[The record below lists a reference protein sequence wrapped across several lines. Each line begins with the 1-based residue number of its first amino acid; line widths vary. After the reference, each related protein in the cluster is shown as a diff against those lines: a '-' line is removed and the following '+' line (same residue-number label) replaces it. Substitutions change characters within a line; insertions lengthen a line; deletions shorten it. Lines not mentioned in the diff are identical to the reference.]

1 MRLLCRSVH
10 ECWGVGDSLADCI
23 AAVQQR
29 PVGLMAPYLAEGH
42 TFCIRVHAYGHSFS
56 PQQQHDIVQQFRFLP
71 VQSTLSFTAPEQ
83 RFWVFFDFGDERHRT
98 AGVEP
103 QTRRVYF
110 CRELAVSGK
119 FVHQYSLKTRPYI
132 GPTSMPAD
140 LSFLYANQALA
151 SSSKLV
157 YDPFVGTGSL
167 LVACAHF
174 GATVV
179 GADLDWKILHGMTV
193 GGRAAHHTAKGSKAM
208 KSAAQEEQAEQEDEE
223 SEADEVK
230 QVGSHSK
237 KRLRIDDNFRHY
249 KLPRPELICSDQS
262 LPVWARAEVFDAVV
276 SDPPYGV
283 RAGARRSGRKGEARE
298 VPAELQANRIP
309 PSQQYDVEDV
319 VDDLLDMAAR
329 TLKLNGRLVYLLPT
343 TTDFSNDEL
352 PRHPCLRLVCVSEQI
367 VRTHFSRR
375 LITMEKSAPWSPGR
389 NIVRRDRTTQPS
401 PKYANIKDALLLAA
415 ANAAIVSPLA
425 QHDDDKRESKR
436 AVKRQQRYVAKR
448 EHKQRVKEQGGPT
461 AFPPDAILLFNA
473 CIYADCSPATF
484 ADPYTWMVIR
494 QERVLAI
501 GRLAAPMSEF
511 AESERRRNMEGKVIV
526 PGLIDS
532 HIHVYLTG
540 KLQHNI
546 DLTSCNTIQELQQ
559 TVQLYHQQHPP
570 PATPPT
576 AASPSS
582 HHWLFGF
589 GFEHDRFGRYPC
601 AADVDA
607 VVAEQP
613 VFLWRACYH
622 VAVVNTTAL
631 RLAGIT
637 AETADPPGGSIDR
650 DEQGRPTGLLRE
662 KAAGLVEKLIVE
674 TVARRRQYVEVGLEY
689 CLSMGL
695 TCVQTNDEGCWST
708 YKQLAD
714 EGKLPLRV
722 FLTIMHAEMGVAGQ
736 PKAGEEYG
744 PLLSCHRI
752 KMFADGALGAE
763 TAALTQP
770 YVHRCAHSQHS
781 HSHGAEHKDEEGEKR
796 DNYGILIYT
805 QDDMDSKV
813 KQAHELGYRIEM
825 HVIGDRAAEMAIHA
839 LKAAATPPTARP
851 ILTHCQVLSA
861 SLLHDMKELNVVADI
876 QPQFATTDCRW
887 VDDRLSPSLQR
898 YAYIWRTLKEG
909 GIHCAGGSDSPIE
922 VPSPFEGMHAAVFR
936 PRRQYRDMRQHK
948 QEWMQLMRDSKEL
961 SAAERD
967 ERLREWC
974 GGSWVRG
981 ECLDVRQA
989 LELYTADGAYCAGKE
1004 SELGVLAAGFM
1015 ADFVVVDCDFVR
1027 DPHAL
1032 LFATAEEV
1040 WVAGV
1045 RRK

>member
-1 MRLLCRSVH
+1 MAVCRSVH
-10 ECWGVGDSLADCI
+10 ECWGVGSSLAECI
-23 AAVQQR
+23 TAVQQR
-29 PVGLMAPYLAEGH
+29 PVEQMAPYLAAGS
-42 TFCIRVHAYGHSFS
+42 TFCIRVHAYGHSFT
-56 PQQQHDIVQQFRFLP
+56 PEQQHDLVQQFRFLP
-71 VQSTLSFTAPEQ
+71 VQSALSFTAPDQ
-83 RFWVFFDFGDERHRT
+83 RFWLFFDYGDERART
-98 AGVEP
+98 AAGVEA

-110 CRELAVSGK
+110 CRELASSGK
-119 FVHQYSLKTRPYI
+119 FVHHYSLKTRPYI

-140 LSFLYANQALA
+140 LAFLYANQALA
-151 SSSKLV
+151 SPSKLV

-179 GADLDWKILHGMTV
+179 GSDLDWKILHGLTV
-193 GGRAAHHTAKGSKAM
+193 GGRAPHHIPKGANGNTAKRTDE
-208 KSAAQEEQAEQEDEE
+208 EEQAEQEDEE
-223 SEADEVK
+223 AAVDKAKHAGLPST
-230 QVGSHSK
+230 

-249 KLPRPELICSDQS
+249 KLPRPELVCSDQS
-262 LPVWARAEVFDAVV
+262 LPVWARAEVFDAIV

-283 RAGARRSGRKGEARE
+283 RAGARRSGRKGEVRE
-298 VPAELQANRIP
+298 VPVEFQSNRIP
-309 PSQQYDVEDV
+309 PSQLYDVEDV

-329 TLKLNGRLVYLLPT
+329 TLKLKGRLVYLLPT

-352 PRHPCLRLVCVSEQI
+352 PRHPCLSLVCVSEQI

-375 LITMEKSAPWSPGR
+375 LITMEKCTPWSADR
-389 NIVRRDRTTQPS
+389 NIQRRDRATQLP

-415 ANAAIVSPLA
+415 ANAAAATCLPDHV
-425 QHDDDKRESKR
+425 DDEKRESKR
-436 AVKRQQRYVAKR
+436 AVKRHQRYVAKR
-448 EHKQRVKEQGGPT
+448 EHKQRVKAQGGPT
-461 AFPPDAILLFNA
+461 AFPSDAVLLFNA

-494 QERVLAI
+494 QERVLAV

-511 AESERRRNMEGKVIV
+511 AESERRRNMDGKTIV

-532 HIHVYLTG
+532 HIHVYFTG
-540 KLQHNI
+540 KRQHNI
-546 DLTSCNTIQELQQ
+546 DLSACNSIQDFQHTIQQYQ
-559 TVQLYHQQHPP
+559 QQHPHP
-570 PATPPT
+570 TTSPAS
-576 AASPSS
+576 SP
-582 HHWLFGF
+582 HWHIGI
-589 GFEHDRFGRYPC
+589 GWEHDRLGRYPSK
-601 AADVDA
+601 ADVDA
-607 VVAEQP
+607 VVADQP

-622 VAVVNTTAL
+622 VAVANTAAL

-637 AETADPPGGSIDR
+637 ADTVDPPGGSIDR

-662 KAAGLVEKLIVE
+662 KAAGLVESLIVE
-674 TVARRRQYVEVGLEY
+674 TAERRRQYVEAGLDY
-689 CLSMGL
+689 CLRMGL

-714 EGKLPLRV
+714 EAKLPLRV
-722 FLTIMHAEMGVAGQ
+722 FLTIMHAEMGVDGQPAAGQ
-736 PKAGEEYG
+736 QHG

-770 YVHRCAHSQHS
+770 YVHRCAHSLHS
-781 HSHGAEHKDEEGEKR
+781 HSHTEQQQAEDGDKR
-796 DNYGILIYT
+796 DNFGILIYT
-805 QDDMDSKV
+805 QEGMNEKV
-813 KQAHELGYRIEM
+813 KRAHELGYRIEM
-825 HVIGDRAAEMAIHA
+825 HVIGDRAAEMAVQA
-839 LKAAATPPTARP
+839 FKAASIPPTARP

-861 SLLHDMKELNVVADI
+861 SLLRDMKELHIVADI

-887 VDDRLSPSLQR
+887 VDDRLSPALQR

-936 PRRQYRDMRQHK
+936 PRRQYSDMRQHRD
-948 QEWMQLMRDSKEL
+948 EWLQLMHDAKGL
-961 SAAERD
+961 PAAERG
-967 ERLREWC
+967 ERLRQWC
-974 GGSWVRG
+974 GGSWMRE

-1004 SELGVLAAGFM
+1004 GELGVLAAGYL

-1027 DPHAL
+1027 DPHSL
-1032 LFATAEEV
+1032 LFASVEEV

>member
-1 MRLLCRSVH
+1 MGS
-10 ECWGVGDSLADCI
+10 SLAECI

-29 PVGLMAPYLAEGH
+29 PVEQMASYLAAGT
-42 TFCIRVHAYGHSFS
+42 TFCIRVHAYGHSFT

-71 VQSTLSFTAPEQ
+71 VQSALSFTAPDQ
-83 RFWVFFDFGDERHRT
+83 RYWVLFDYGDERHRST
-98 AGVEP
+98 GGVEE

-110 CRELAVSGK
+110 CRELASSGK

-140 LSFLYANQALA
+140 LAFLFANQALA
-151 SSSKLV
+151 SPSKLV

-179 GADLDWKILHGMTV
+179 GADLDWKILHGLTV
-193 GGRAAHHTAKGSKAM
+193 GGRGAHHVPKGTNSNAA
-208 KSAAQEEQAEQEDEE
+208 KSATQEEQAEQEDEE
-223 SEADEVK
+223 AAEVDEVK
-230 QVGSHSK
+230 QGGLPGTR
-237 KRLRIDDNFRHY
+237 RLRIGDNFRHY

-262 LPVWARAEVFDAVV
+262 LPVWSRAEVFDGIV

-283 RAGARRSGRKGEARE
+283 RAGARRSGRKGEVRRQVAVE
-298 VPAELQANRIP
+298 FQSNRIP
-309 PSQQYDVEDV
+309 PSQLYDVEDV

-375 LITMEKSAPWSPGR
+375 LITMEKCVPWSVDR
-389 NIVRRDRTTQPS
+389 NIVRRNRATQPP

-415 ANAAIVSPLA
+415 AAAAITSPA
-425 QHDDDKRESKR
+425 PQDDDKRESKR
-436 AVKRQQRYVAKR
+436 AVKRHQRYVAKR
-448 EHKQRVKEQGGPT
+448 EHRQRVKGQGGPT
-461 AFPPDAILLFNA
+461 AFPSDALLLFNA

-484 ADPYTWMVIR
+484 ADPYTWMVIG
-494 QERVLAI
+494 QNRVLAI
-501 GRLAAPMSEF
+501 GRLAAPMNEF
-511 AESERRRNMEGKVIV
+511 AESERRRNMEGKTVV

-546 DLTSCNTIQELQQ
+546 DLSSCNTVQEFQH
-559 TVQLYHQQHPP
+559 TVQHYHTTHPP
-570 PATPPT
+570 PP
-576 AASPSS
+576 PSS
-582 HHWLFGF
+582 LTSTPLPSPPHWLFGF
-589 GFEHDRFGRYPC
+589 GWEHDRFGRYPT
-601 AADVDA
+601 AADMDA
-607 VVAEQP
+607 VVADVP

-622 VAVVNTTAL
+622 VAVANTAAL

-637 AETADPPGGSIDR
+637 AETVDPPGGSIDR
-650 DEQGRPTGLLRE
+650 DEHGRPTGLLRE
-662 KAAGLVEKLIVE
+662 KAAGMIESLIVE
-674 TVARRRQYVEVGLEY
+674 TAERRRQYVEVGLDY
-689 CLSMGL
+689 CLRMGL
-695 TCVQTNDEGCWST
+695 TCVQTNDERCWST

-722 FLTIMHAEMGVAGQ
+722 FLTIMHAEMGLDGQ
-736 PKAGEEYG
+736 PTAGEEYG

-781 HSHGAEHKDEEGEKR
+781 HSHDEVQQAEDKR
-796 DNYGILIYT
+796 DNYGILIHS
-805 QDDMDSKV
+805 QESMNEKV
-813 KQAHELGYRIEM
+813 KRAHELGYRIEM
-825 HVIGDRAAEMAIHA
+825 HVIGDRAAEMAVQA
-839 LKAAATPPTARP
+839 FKAANIPPTARP
-851 ILTHCQVLSA
+851 ILTHCQVLSH
-861 SLLHDMKELNVVADI
+861 SLLHDMKQLNVVADI

-887 VDDRLSPSLQR
+887 VDDRLSPSLQQ

-909 GIHCAGGSDSPIE
+909 GIRCAGGSDSPIE
-922 VPSPFEGMHAAVFR
+922 LPSPFEGMHAAIFR

-948 QEWMQLMRDSKEL
+948 HEWLQLMHDSEGL
-961 SAAERD
+961 PAIERD
-967 ERLREWC
+967 ERLRQWC
-974 GGSWVRG
+974 GGSWMRA

-989 LELYTADGAYCAGKE
+989 LELYTVDGAYCAGRE
-1004 SELGVLAAGFM
+1004 DELGVLAVGYM

-1032 LFATAEEV
+1032 MFATAEEV